1 MSESDALIPSTELR
15 YDCDR
20 DRLGPALAARFQPL
34 TRDAATDAW
43 LRDHRQPHGF
53 WRTKLTE
60 WTASFVSSYDAH
72 GLLGAY
78 PMHLLSRQ
86 AWGELL
92 EGVHQSSLLD
102 VGAGAGYVTEHAR
115 PYFDAIECTETSHQL
130 AKRLSARGFV
140 VHELDLTV
148 HSLERAFDVVCA
160 FNVLDRT
167 PEPLRLLR
175 SLVAHARPGGSV
187 LLSIPL
193 PISAHV
199 HVRGGTSA
207 PAERLPSLAPDF
219 ETAARELSERLL
231 SPAGLTVTRLC
242 RLPYLSRGD
251 LYRPL
256 YVLDSALWVCTTGD
270 VRSASP
276 SVSR

>member
-1 MSESDALIPSTELR
+1 MSDAEAPLPGSQARAELR

-20 DRLGPALAARFQPL
+20 DRLGPALAACFRPL
-34 TRDAATDAW
+34 ARDAATDAW
-43 LRDHRQPHGF
+43 LTNHARPHGW

-60 WTASFVSSYDAH
+60 WASSFVSSYDAH

-78 PMHLLSRQ
+78 PMHLLSEH
-86 AWGELL
+86 AFGELL
-92 EGVHQSSLLD
+92 EGAHHASLLD
-102 VGAGAGYVTEHAR
+102 VGAGAGHVTEHAR
-115 PYFDAIECTETSHQL
+115 TLFDEIVCTETAHQL
-130 AKRLSARGFV
+130 ARRLAARGFV
-140 VHELDLTV
+140 VHELDLTQQTLAR
-148 HSLERAFDVVCA
+148 SFDVVSA

-175 SLVAHARPGGSV
+175 SLVAHTRLGGLV
-187 LLSIPL
+187 LISIPL

-207 PAERLPSLAPDF
+207 PTERLPSLAADF

-231 SPAGLTVTRLC
+231 QPAGLTVTRLS

-251 LYRPL
+251 VYRPL
-256 YVLDSALWVCTTGD
+256 YVLDSALWVCTPARTA
-270 VRSASP
+270 V
-276 SVSR
+276 